1 MVGYIFRVLLIIGC
15 SQINGRIIGPT
26 NFPSNTVQ
34 VFVIHIQV
42 LRDDQVDRFF
52 DGRPLRFYLPGA
64 LIPFYIRDIITFT
77 YINAL
82 NIISRIVINI
92 CIFDGLMLLIKF
104 DIEIDIDIDH
114 LPLEFGHRPPLIIQS
129 LDEIIHLFIAV
140 DARGA
145 RVK

>member
-26 NFPSNTVQ
+26 NFPSNIVQ

-82 NIISRIVINI
+82 NIISWIVINI
-92 CIFDGLMLLIKF
+92 CIFDCLMLLIKF
-104 DIEIDIDIDH
+104 DIDIDH
-114 LPLEFGHRPPLIIQS
+114 LPLEFGHRSPLIIQS